1 MAKKTEKAPN
11 ANWKAG
17 LKFVLGNLGTL
28 MEYIRRD
35 VKEKKLEAKE
45 ADHFLSGPYIGWLK
59 DAQTKLKEG
68 RLKDLRSAFL
78 DVDRVTRA
86 VVRLCQLE
94 YCTGKELPLR
104 AIHYWDFE
112 EYKWLEEAL
121 PDYHP
126 VHRELNE
133 LLVSLRLSLGD
144 PALDG
149 LLALVDKAEKETFR
163 FSASREESEEIE
175 GLESELSGKLDESLQ
190 DEEDFPLIE
199 FVEVLL
205 SDAVERKVTEI
216 EIVPGPWRGL
226 VQYRFGDAEEFKPQF
241 ELPPPV
247 TKAVVIR
254 LKILAGLDIAN
265 IGEAQDGQIGNVK
278 SPALTDRKI
287 SLATTPTPHREK
299 ALIRL
304 E

>member
-1 MAKKTEKAPN
+1 MTKKAGKAPN

-35 VKEKKLEAKE
+35 VKEGKLEAKE
-45 ADHFLSGPYIGWLK
+45 ADFFLSGPYIGWLK

-104 AIHYWDFE
+104 AIPYWDFE
-112 EYKWLEEAL
+112 GYKWMEEAL

-133 LLVSLRLSLGD
+133 LLVSLRSSLGD
-144 PALDG
+144 PALDQ
-149 LLALVDKAEKETFR
+149 LLILVDKAEKETFR
-163 FSASREESEEIE
+163 FKAFSEESGEIE
-175 GLESELSGKLDESLQ
+175 DLESELSGKLD
-190 DEEDFPLIE
+190 DTNEEDFPLIE

-205 SDAVERKVTEI
+205 SDAVERGVTEI
-216 EIVPGPWRGL
+216 EIVPGHWRGL

-241 ELPPPV
+241 ELPPSV
-247 TKAVVIR
+247 TKVIVIR

-278 SPALTDRKI
+278 SPALIDRKI